1 MHVQINEA
9 SYYKKGSHLLM
20 SYKNAQIPINPV
32 TGEAV
37 IVAEIQCTAD
47 MQGCGMF
54 EYNKCAELIQY
65 QY

>member
-9 SYYKKGSHLLM
+9 SYYKPGSHLLK

-32 TGEAV
+32 TSEAV

-54 EYNKCAELIQY
+54 EYNNINKDH
-65 QY
+65 